1 MVFPTQ
7 NLTNENE
14 LCFFSN
20 NENPVQ
26 VENAQGLRK
35 NTVEYKRGTGN
46 WKKHLASQKRGTT
59 SSRRGKGKDVTAPAH
74 REGMRAMPK
83 TLGVSAT
90 WLRRQQRGKPC
101 QKGEQGLVQAASDA
115 VKGWQRPKE
124 SKRQRNDNGEKKRKR
139 DRQSKKNRP
148 KRSMDKTCWDW
159 WRKEAHVK
167 WCKLWNNLFLC
178 FCLFL

>member
-1 MVFPTQ
+1 MLFLTT
-7 NLTNENE
+7 NLTNQKE

-74 REGMRAMPK
+74 REGKRSMPK

-90 WLRRQQRGKPC
+90 
-101 QKGEQGLVQAASDA
+101 
-115 VKGWQRPKE
+115 
-124 SKRQRNDNGEKKRKR
+124 
-139 DRQSKKNRP
+139 
-148 KRSMDKTCWDW
+148 
-159 WRKEAHVK
+159 
-167 WCKLWNNLFLC
+167 
-178 FCLFL
+178 